1 MCRIVY
7 RKRVQSLLA
16 DVQKGLL
23 EREECASLMLLTM
36 FSGKTIFLYGPP
48 GTAKSLLARRVSTAF
63 GATDFFAA
71 LMHRFSTP
79 EDIFGPIDIGELKK
93 NNLVR
98 NTKGYLPKAHFAFLD
113 EIWKSSP
120 AILNTLLTILN
131 ERLFRNGGKDEHV
144 PLRGVV
150 CASNEFP
157 PKNQGFEA
165 LYDRCLVRYF
175 VKPLQSVQNFSSLIQ
190 EEEISPIIRKEEDR
204 SLKKDVSPLIGKI
217 EGGLEEM
224 QEKEMS
230 PITGKTENGFSDE
243 DLEKIQKEARKICFS
258 QKALDT
264 LLEIRGTLEKLK
276 DNPQLIASY
285 LGITENTETEQ
296 KDQNKDQNKDQDQ
309 DLIPYVS
316 DRRFKQCGELLK
328 VSALLSDQKEV
339 EVEDLVLLRHCLWD
353 HDQQIPLIDAIL
365 RQCLKQSAHT
375 GSKELEK
382 IEEEFNYLEYLY
394 KEKSPAEFKNGW
406 QRLNAKVQDQISA
419 LKREIQERGEKA
431 NVFLSA
437 NDHKI
442 AFLGAQEALEQA
454 RVLQLKLEE
463 MLHDPKRV
471 FAKRAQKNADGALID
486 KFKQNLQ
493 GVIPQALKDEKE
505 GQKEAFVDKASVSLA
520 ELAQGSKSKEKVE
533 QNLQEACLDLLSS
546 QKLLAPLI
554 KNLQERHDKQY
565 SDAKEIS
572 RDFVKFLV
580 TESFKLTDNNKM
592 DTNQYYQSYSQA
604 AIQAGILDND
614 CNYGNNRDAIAV
626 RGITDTAYQ
635 LWQAVLSA
643 VKSEKSNK

>member
-1 MCRIVY
+1 MYKQKVRD
-7 RKRVQSLLA
+7 LLA

-157 PKNQGFEA
+157 PKNQGLEA

-190 EEEISPIIRKEEDR
+190 EEEISPIVRKEEDR
-204 SLKKDVSPLIGKI
+204 FLKKDVSPLKEKI

-230 PITGKTENGFSDE
+230 PITGKTENGFSDK

-296 KDQNKDQNKDQDQ
+296 KDQNKDQDQ

-339 EVEDLVLLRHCLWD
+339 ELEDLVLLRHCLWD

-394 KEKSPAEFKNGW
+394 KQKPAEFKNGW
-406 QRLNAKVQDQISA
+406 QRLNAKV
-419 LKREIQERGEKA
+419 
-431 NVFLSA
+431 
-437 NDHKI
+437 
-442 AFLGAQEALEQA
+442 
-454 RVLQLKLEE
+454 
-463 MLHDPKRV
+463 
-471 FAKRAQKNADGALID
+471 
-486 KFKQNLQ
+486 
-493 GVIPQALKDEKE
+493 
-505 GQKEAFVDKASVSLA
+505 
-520 ELAQGSKSKEKVE
+520 
-533 QNLQEACLDLLSS
+533 
-546 QKLLAPLI
+546 
-554 KNLQERHDKQY
+554 
-565 SDAKEIS
+565 
-572 RDFVKFLV
+572 
-580 TESFKLTDNNKM
+580 
-592 DTNQYYQSYSQA
+592 
-604 AIQAGILDND
+604 
-614 CNYGNNRDAIAV
+614 
-626 RGITDTAYQ
+626 
-635 LWQAVLSA
+635 
-643 VKSEKSNK
+643 